1 MLSNALKGTWHKLYR
16 DTIDALG
23 VPATVY
29 PKSGD
34 AVECIVGFKTS
45 SDVDVINSWG
55 VGSKIVTVQVADV
68 AHLEKLDRV
77 QIGTER
83 YTLDSV
89 APVHLND
96 VLVGWRGIVRGS

>member
-1 MLSNALKGTWHKLYR
+1 MLSAGIKNIWLKRYQE
-16 DTIDALG
+16 TINTLG

-29 PKSGD
+29 PKAGD

-45 SDVDVINSWG
+45 SDVDVINAWG

-68 AHLEKLDRV
+68 ALLEKLDRI
-77 QIGTER
+77 QIGSER

>member
-1 MLSNALKGTWHKLYR
+1 MLSNTLKGTWHKLYR

-29 PKSGD
+29 PKAAD
-34 AVECIVGFKTS
+34 AVDCIVGFKTS
-45 SDVDVINSWG
+45 SDVDIINSWG
-55 VGSKIVTVQVADV
+55 VGSKIITVQVVDV
-68 AHLEKLDRV
+68 PNLEKLDRV
-77 QIGTER
+77 QIGPER

-89 APVHLND
+89 TPVHLND

>member
-1 MLSNALKGTWHKLYR
+1 MLSAGIKNTWQKLYQE
-16 DTIDALG
+16 TINTLG
-23 VPATVY
+23 VPATVH

-45 SDVDVINSWG
+45 TDVDIINAWG
-55 VGSKIVTVQVADV
+55 VGSKIITVQVADV
-68 AHLEKLDRV
+68 AQLEKLDRI
-77 QIGTER
+77 QIGAER

-89 APVHLND
+89 TPVHLND